1 MQLLRIPNT
10 REVKE
15 GGQSAS
21 PATTIPD
28 ESAEMQTDCRKCL
41 YKYSYSESAI
51 GIDGYVI
58 SGSVRTVKL
67 KMAQSANSPL
77 AFYDATTRQFYVRL
91 GAELPGLFGRSMVA
105 ASGLAPRED
114 LTQRVVVYSG
124 IEPQLA
130 RLIYGQLM
138 S

>member
-1 MQLLRIPNT
+1 
-10 REVKE
+10 
-15 GGQSAS
+15 
-21 PATTIPD
+21 
-28 ESAEMQTDCRKCL
+28 
-41 YKYSYSESAI
+41 
-51 GIDGYVI
+51 
-58 SGSVRTVKL
+58 
-67 KMAQSANSPL
+67 MAQSSNSPL
-77 AFYDATTRQFYVRL
+77 AFYDATTQQFYVRL